1 MYPKTLQRITSNT
14 WSKLKIKN
22 CEITITCTSIC
33 NKLRPKISKQ
43 VPNGQDTAGP
53 SDPIVASG
61 WVQYSVCSQKR
72 QKQRLNL

>member
-1 MYPKTLQRITSNT
+1 MYKYLQ
-14 WSKLKIKN
+14 
-22 CEITITCTSIC
+22 
-33 NKLRPKISKQ
+33 KLRPKISKQ

-72 QKQRLNL
+72 QKQKD